1 MPDLTGLGSL
11 FQFGTEVMKR
21 IWPDATEADRAKQTL
36 FLAEMETAHRERMA
50 QIEANTIQAQNPSL
64 LVSGPR
70 PAIMWVC
77 AAAFAINFLVYPVW
91 MWTATVKGWPTPPAP
106 PLSENL
112 WELTMGML
120 GLAGM
125 RSWEK
130 GKGVARP

>member
-11 FQFGTEVMKR
+11 FQFGTELMRR
-21 IWPDATEADRAKQTL
+21 IWPDASEAEKGKLTM
-36 FLAEMETAHRERMA
+36 FLAEMETAHQERME
-50 QIEANTIQAQNPSL
+50 QIKANAAQAQNPNL

-77 AAAFAINFLVYPVW
+77 AAAFAINFLAYPIWVW
-91 MWTATVKGWPTPPAP
+91 IATVKGWPTPPAP
-106 PLSENL
+106 PISENL

-130 GKGVARP
+130 GKGVARS